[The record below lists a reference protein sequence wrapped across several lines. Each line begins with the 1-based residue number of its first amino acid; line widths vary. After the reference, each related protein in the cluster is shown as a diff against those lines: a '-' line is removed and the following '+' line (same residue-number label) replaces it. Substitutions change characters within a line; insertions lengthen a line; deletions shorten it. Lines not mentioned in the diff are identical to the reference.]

1 MNSTIRTIT
10 VIVGLV
16 LIALGLYEAFVPQK
30 VLDLGPLEVN
40 AKEGLTTESLILI
53 MIGIAALALA
63 FLKRK

>member
-53 MIGIAALALA
+53 VIGIAALALA